1 MNVLDEDTKS
11 LWMETFI
18 PAAAR
23 FSGQARADV
32 GVVGAGI
39 AGLSVA
45 YALAARGRSV
55 IVLDRGRIGCGM
67 TARTTAHLATALDHD
82 YKELIRVRGEDF
94 ARLYYQS
101 VAAAIDHAQ
110 AIPSAEGIDCD
121 FRRLDGYWVLAPET
135 LPSHWTRNSKAAES
149 SESPSNFAAIG
160 PQSITAVLRARFVF
174 RGRLAFI
181 RPNILPDWPKRCI
194 GEFDVIYPAMGSK
207 VRPSI
212 RLRWARIIRRKAD
225 CH

>member
-45 YALAARGRSV
+45 YELAARGRSV

-94 ARLYYQS
+94 ARLYYRAS
-101 VAAAIDHAQ
+101 PPPSIVRRRSSPRRELTAISAASTAIGYWRRRAAIAPGRGIRKLQKAVNPRRTLQRSDPNPRSCAL
-110 AIPSAEGIDCD
+110 ASFSAAGSLSSDQISC
-121 FRRLDGYWVLAPET
+121 RIGQ
-135 LPSHWTRNSKAAES
+135 SAASAS
-149 SESPSNFAAIG
+149 S
-160 PQSITAVLRARFVF
+160 
-174 RGRLAFI
+174 
-181 RPNILPDWPKRCI
+181 
-194 GEFDVIYPAMGSK
+194 M
-207 VRPSI
+207 
-212 RLRWARIIRRKAD
+212 
-225 CH
+225 